1 MPLPPAADHDSP
13 AAGDLDPLLP
23 GPDLAGDKSRPE
35 RLTIDE
41 MLQRHCGEF
50 GWWQLRHF
58 ALTNLAL
65 TLEAFHTMVMVFTD
79 REPDF
84 RCVGGGGGGGVCDPA
99 AAQGVCGLD
108 PGSWEWAGGPGGTI
122 VAEWG
127 LVCGQ
132 KFKVGLVQAAF
143 FVGCMIGAGTFG
155 HLADTTLG
163 RKGSL
168 TVVSIMNAVLGCLTA
183 FSPNYW
189 AYLVVRLLT
198 GISCGGVGL
207 AAFVLSTEPVGP
219 TKRGTAGGSSFYF
232 FSSGIGILSA
242 LAYFLQPW
250 RQLYI
255 ASSLPSVAY
264 LFLALPFISESPRWY
279 LVRGRVEEAMK
290 VMRSIAHSNGNS
302 IPDGVVLA
310 LDEDASSN
318 GNEKKSEQTALITTG
333 TLTDVLGSPVTR
345 TRLLLGMAV
354 SFLSSTVY
362 YGLSLNVVNL
372 GTNLYANV
380 AVNAAAEMPSF
391 TLTAV
396 LLDKVGRKPL
406 AIATQ
411 VFSGVSC
418 LIGSVVTGRAGGGAW
433 WEVVRTA
440 CGVMGVFGMA
450 GAYNMLYVYAA
461 ELFPTVVRNA
471 AMGCALQAAQVGA
484 ILAPF
489 VVVAVPAWV
498 PFAVMAACGI
508 GGGLLT
514 FMLPETLNRP
524 LYDTIAGIEEGEMS

>member
-1 MPLPPAADHDSP
+1 
-13 AAGDLDPLLP
+13 
-23 GPDLAGDKSRPE
+23 
-35 RLTIDE
+35 

-84 RCVGGGGGGGVCDPA
+84 RCGGGGGGV
-99 AAQGVCGLD
+99 AQGVCGLD
-108 PGSWEWAGGPGGTI
+108 PGSWEWADGPGGTI

-155 HLADTTLG
+155 HLADATLG

-168 TVVSIMNAVLGCLTA
+168 TVVSIMNAVLGFLTA

-232 FSSGIGILSA
+232 FSSGIGLLSA

-290 VMRSIAHSNGNS
+290 VMRSIAESNGNS
-302 IPDGVVLA
+302 IPNGVVLS
-310 LDEDASSN
+310 LDEDTSSN
-318 GNEKKSEQTALITTG
+318 GNEKESEQTALIITTG
-333 TLTDVLGSPVTR
+333 TLMDVLGSPVTR

-354 SFLSSTVY
+354 CFLSSTVY

-372 GTNLYANV
+372 DTNLYANV

-406 AIATQ
+406 AITTQ

-418 LIGSVVTGRAGGGAW
+418 IVGSVVTGRAGGSA

-471 AMGCALQAAQVGA
+471 TMGCALQAAQVGA
-484 ILAPF
+484 ILAF
-489 VVVAVPAWV
+489 
-498 PFAVMAACGI
+498 
-508 GGGLLT
+508 L
-514 FMLPETLNRP
+514 LPETLNRL
-524 LYDTIAGIEEGEMS
+524 LYDTIAGIEEGEIS